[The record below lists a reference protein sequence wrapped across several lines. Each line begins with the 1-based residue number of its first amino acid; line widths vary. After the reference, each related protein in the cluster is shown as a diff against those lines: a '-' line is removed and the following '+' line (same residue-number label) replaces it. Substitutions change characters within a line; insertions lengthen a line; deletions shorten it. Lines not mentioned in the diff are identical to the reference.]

1 MRRQIKIKRFYALK
15 HDIGPLRENLIRMPV
30 GPRHHLPDLPKIPSG
45 DVFVEKIGHGV
56 DENYRRILPL
66 ERIAKA
72 MRAQSDT
79 ETVWECPIGTVYRNA
94 LGIAKLAAGDI

>member
-1 MRRQIKIKRFYALK
+1 
-15 HDIGPLRENLIRMPV
+15 MPV

-94 LGIAKLAAGDI
+94 LGIAKLAAGRYLIAARDRIPGVFSPRDFCTT